1 MLKSIYTILFVS
13 VILFL
18 SGCSRTTWN
27 KEINYAGA
35 LNNAMK
41 KGDLTPK
48 IELRSLKDKKN
59 LYALG
64 AVGYLRGEVQIFDS
78 LVMTTFVDKDE
89 KLQYDHTY
97 NKNASLLVYTQ
108 VKEWVEYT
116 IPNKII
122 SREQFEQFLED
133 KAEQHGLDTEKPF
146 VFLIDGT
153 IKSNSWHIINWDTND
168 KIHTH
173 KKHAQSGIYGTMKD
187 RAMLMVGFFSMYHS
201 GIYTHHTTSMH
212 IHFMTKDKKISGHS
226 DNMTLGNN
234 MILKLPNIN

>member
-1 MLKSIYTILFVS
+1 MKVLLVS
-13 VILFL
+13 LCVSGTLFL
-18 SGCSRTTWN
+18 SGCSGSIWN
-27 KEINYAGA
+27 KEINHTGSLA
-35 LNNAMK
+35 NAMK

-48 IELRSLKDKKN
+48 IELKSLKDKKN

-64 AVGYLRGEVQIFDS
+64 AVGYLKGEVQIFDS
-78 LVMTTFVDKDE
+78 DVMTTFVDKDN
-89 KLQYDHTY
+89 KLQYDYTY

-116 IPNKII
+116 IPNNII
-122 SREQFEQFLED
+122 SREQFEQFLEE

-153 IKSNSWHIINWDTND
+153 IKSNSWHIINWDAND
-168 KIHTH
+168 KVHTH
-173 KKHAQSGIYGTMKD
+173 QKHLQSGIHNTMKD
-187 RAMLMVGFFSMYHS
+187 IPILMLGFFSMYHS

-226 DNMTLGNN
+226 DDMELGSN
-234 MILKLPNIN
+234 MILKLPKI